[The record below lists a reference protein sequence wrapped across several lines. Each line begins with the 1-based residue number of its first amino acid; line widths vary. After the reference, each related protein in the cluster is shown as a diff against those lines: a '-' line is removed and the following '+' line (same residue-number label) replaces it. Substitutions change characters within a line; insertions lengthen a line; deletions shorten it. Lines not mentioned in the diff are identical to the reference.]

1 MKLSHIILSL
11 AAVALMGSCALV
23 PKRKVIVTNPSGA
36 VSATGVPSQG
46 SAFEVPAPPKTAG
59 ERPDSTTLCG
69 GRWIIADVHGQRVM
83 GEDDA
88 PYIDFEAGSGR
99 FYGSDGCNVLNGN
112 YLLRSDGRM
121 VFSDVIS
128 TMKYCAGDEVS
139 PLIRQVVNDDATL
152 YVDTRRIGHDTYLY
166 LRDASDRVLM
176 TLRRHNMEFLNG
188 NWQVTSIDGQP
199 VQGDECNIFFDI
211 SELKVHGNTGCN
223 YFNGAL
229 YFDPRRANAIDISD
243 MGVTRMMCPDLAR
256 ETAMLV
262 ALEKST
268 SAIAGD
274 NDDTVLL
281 MDAKGKEVL
290 TLKRLPLDPRE

>member
-1 MKLSHIILSL
+1 MKICSILISL
-11 AAVALMGSCALV
+11 CAVALMGSCALV
-23 PKRKVIVTNPSGA
+23 QKRKVVNGA
-36 VSATGVPSQG
+36 SPAVDASITAPRPGIG
-46 SAFEVPAPPKTAG
+46 EVPVPPKTAG
-59 ERPDSTTLCG
+59 MRPDSTTLCG
-69 GRWIIADVHGQRVM
+69 GRWIIADVQGHRVQ

-88 PYIDFEAGSGR
+88 PYIDFEAGTGR
-99 FYGSDGCNVLNGN
+99 FYGSDGCNIINGN

-121 VFSDVIS
+121 VFSGVLS
-128 TMKYCAGDEVS
+128 TMRYCAGDEIS
-139 PLIRQVVNDDATL
+139 PLIARVLNDESVV
-152 YVDTRRIGHDTYLY
+152 YVDTRRIGQDTYLY
-166 LRDASDRVLM
+166 LRDGQDRVVM

-199 VQGDECNIFFDI
+199 VDSDECNIFFDV

-223 YFNGAL
+223 FFNGEL
-229 YFDPRRANAIDISD
+229 YFDPSRSNAIDISN

-262 ALEKST
+262 ALEKSN

-274 NDDTVLL
+274 NYDTVLL
-281 MDAKGKEVL
+281 TDSKGKELL